1 MKRTFEDKAN
11 NIFDNMRCYK
21 FRNGKREF
29 NGKLRRGC
37 YYFCSK
43 LDKEYFKQFD
53 NVVFLTSC
61 TEFAPEIKHDVIFIF
76 D

>member
-1 MKRTFEDKAN
+1 MKHIFKNKAKN
-11 NIFDNMRCYK
+11 LYDNMEYHK
-21 FRNGKREF
+21 FKIGKREL

-43 LDKEYFKQFD
+43 LNKEYFKQFD
-53 NVVFLTSC
+53 NVVFLTSR
-61 TEFAPEIKHDVIFIF
+61 TEFAPEIKHVVIFIF